1 LKTTLNETLKKF
13 CLEGKKRFYLSE
25 FTIQAKVSIRE
36 AEDFFLPLLKK
47 GKLEGK
53 LEVRCP
59 SCGKDV
65 EIYDRISQVPEEIE
79 CEICG
84 HEFSKSM
91 DYIEII
97 LEVKRKFFR
106 DQKCSSSSYRK
117 DSYKRRVTSVVER
130 CSQRG
135 EQYQKRMEIRGIL

>member
-1 LKTTLNETLKKF
+1 MKHPTNSLKTTLNETLKRF
-13 CLEGKKRFYLSE
+13 CSEGKKRFYLSE
-25 FTIQAKVSIRE
+25 FTTQAKVSIRE

-84 HEFSKSM
+84 YEFSKSM

-97 LEVKRKFFR
+97 LEVTGEFFR
-106 DQKCSSSSYRK
+106 DQRCSSNFDRK
-117 DSYKRRVTSVVER
+117 DSYKRRVTSIIE
-130 CSQRG
+130 
-135 EQYQKRMEIRGIL
+135 

>member
-1 LKTTLNETLKKF
+1 MRHPTDSLTIGLNETLKRF
-13 CLEGKKRFYLSE
+13 CEEGRKRFYLDE
-25 FTIQAKVSIRE
+25 FIIEAKVSVRE

-59 SCGKDV
+59 CCGKDV
-65 EIYDRISQVPEEIE
+65 EIYDRMSQIPEEME

-84 HEFSKSM
+84 CKFSKSM

-97 LEVKRKFFR
+97 LEVWDKFFR
-106 DQKCSSSSYRK
+106 DQNCSSNFDRK
-117 DSYKRRVTSVVER
+117 NSYKRRVTSVIE
-130 CSQRG
+130 
-135 EQYQKRMEIRGIL
+135 